1 MKEQDFK
8 EKERISLLLFSSL
21 YFQQR
26 WSTAYIDSETFKSIF
41 YIDNNNTKEIYF
53 MKHSYSIDY
62 YYDYVNYI
70 SFYDYYSNDYL
81 IQYIVPKSLNYSILE
96 LINNT
101 NFLFENDA
109 NKKNI
114 SMIYLSVPKFK
125 LIN

>member
-81 IQYIVPKSLNYSILE
+81 I
-96 LINNT
+96 
-101 NFLFENDA
+101 
-109 NKKNI
+109 
-114 SMIYLSVPKFK
+114 
-125 LIN
+125 